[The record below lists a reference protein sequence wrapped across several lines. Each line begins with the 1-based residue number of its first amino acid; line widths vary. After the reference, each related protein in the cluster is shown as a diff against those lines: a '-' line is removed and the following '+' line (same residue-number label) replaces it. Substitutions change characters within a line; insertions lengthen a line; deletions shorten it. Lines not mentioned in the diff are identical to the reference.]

1 MQKRIFTIF
10 LMVAFFSTF
19 FVGATHAADVAK
31 IGIVDF
37 MRLFEKSA
45 AGKAATAEFN
55 KQGKKR
61 EGDLKARAAE
71 IEELKKRLER
81 ESLVMSKENRED
93 KEREI
98 KIKVYDFNALQKKY
112 AQELRNLEKRI
123 KKRIRDEIF
132 VLVEKIGKEGGYL
145 LIMEKHEA
153 GVIYF
158 PNSLDIT
165 DDLIKRYNEHVKS
178 AVKGAG
184 KTE

>member
-1 MQKRIFTIF
+1 MQRRGFTIF
-10 LMVAFFSTF
+10 LAIIFFSTSF
-19 FVGATHAADVAK
+19 GAAAHAADVAK

-45 AGKAATAEFN
+45 AGKQATAEFN

-61 EGDLKARAAE
+61 EMDLKAQAQE
-71 IEELKKRLER
+71 IEDLKKRLER
-81 ESLVMSKENRED
+81 ETLVMSKQKREE

-112 AQELRNLEKRI
+112 TQELRELEKRI
-123 KKRIRDEIF
+123 KKQIRDEIF
-132 VLVEKIGKEGGYL
+132 VLVEQIGKDGGYL
-145 LIMEKHEA
+145 LILEKHEA

-165 DDLIKRYNEHVKS
+165 DQLITVYNEKRNSPTKS
-178 AVKGAG
+178 
-184 KTE
+184 E